1 VANAEA
7 RRRREKKSATWASP
21 RNFSIQKE
29 LLMAKLLIL
38 GTYHF
43 ANPGLDAVQTQV
55 ADVLSEEKQRE
66 ITAVLTT
73 LATFKPS

>member
-1 VANAEA
+1 
-7 RRRREKKSATWASP
+7 
-21 RNFSIQKE
+21 
-29 LLMAKLLIL
+29 MAKLLIL